1 MRRIVGKILKLLYI
15 LFLFFVSL
23 HSIVLF
29 IIVLLFASIVLF
41 YVARRSCRHKI
52 RGSPERES
60 VLSILIDYGLLL
72 FGILFIGFAFPPL
85 LLYFSL
91 LVAIIIALFLL
102 IEGARRAWDVLDL
115 FFVHV
120 FVLCV
125 LVSFA
130 IPLLFFGDIFALALG
145 IVGRMRTNLDDVEK
159 AYYALLLANIMAGL
173 FGVSILVVMIHIL
186 KKALSSFFEDYESGK
201 FGGNTC
207 EKS

>member
-1 MRRIVGKILKLLYI
+1 MRRIFRLLYI

-23 HSIVLF
+23 YSVVLF
-29 IIVLLFASIVLF
+29 IIVLLLASIVLF

-102 IEGARRAWDVLDL
+102 IEGARRAWSVLDL

-130 IPLLFFGDIFALALG
+130 VPLLFFEDIFALASG
-145 IVGRMRTNLDDVEK
+145 IVSEVSTHLSDVEET
-159 AYYALLLANIMAGL
+159 YYALLLANIMAGL
-173 FGVSILVVMIHIL
+173 FGISILVVVIHIL
-186 KKALSSFFEDYESGK
+186 KKAFSSFFEDYESGE
-201 FGGNTC
+201 FGGNRR

>member
-1 MRRIVGKILKLLYI
+1 
-15 LFLFFVSL
+15 
-23 HSIVLF
+23 
-29 IIVLLFASIVLF
+29 
-41 YVARRSCRHKI
+41 
-52 RGSPERES
+52 
-60 VLSILIDYGLLL
+60 L

-102 IEGARRAWDVLDL
+102 IEGARRAWGVLDL

-186 KKALSSFFEDYESGK
+186 KKALSSFFEDYESGEY
-201 FGGNTC
+201 GGNKR

>member
-1 MRRIVGKILKLLYI
+1 VRRIFRLLYI

-23 HSIVLF
+23 YSVVLF

-102 IEGARRAWDVLDL
+102 IEGARRA
-115 FFVHV
+115 
-120 FVLCV
+120 
-125 LVSFA
+125 
-130 IPLLFFGDIFALALG
+130 PLLFFGDIFALALG

-186 KKALSSFFEDYESGK
+186 KKALSSFFEDYESGEY
-201 FGGNTC
+201 GGNKR